1 MGPRLCRLNEKN
13 TSRATLS
20 TTLLFCPGPFPSM
33 HILLAPRLCLHRRAL
48 KSTSLI
54 PQWRR
59 SCIHFWHC
67 VHQNGLPGQTKLLDY
82 QEAAV
87 PDIGQREIRFWK
99 GSKYLGIF
107 PVQQILDDYMG
118 PGRMLSI
125 KSDPLKSERTPTQD
139 YDYEPE
145 PLKHALELAFKFLER
160 GNAKF
165 PVEFHIKSKKVL
177 SHADLS
183 LLTNTRLD
191 LHPAVILRSL
201 PEDVHQIVK
210 PHVDIQA
217 GDAVW
222 VVSRPGLRV
231 PGRNEY
237 LSKSPDKMVKQVEEM
252 ITQRRA
258 SVENLID
265 AGELTRDGKMVK
277 QVEDMIAQ
285 SRESVEKLIDVGELT
300 RDGKM
305 IGKTI
310 YEPRREPK
318 RPELKSRVPPL
329 KGLSWIRR
337 GRQGDGDE

>member
-1 MGPRLCRLNEKN
+1 M
-13 TSRATLS
+13 
-20 TTLLFCPGPFPSM
+20 
-33 HILLAPRLCLHRRAL
+33 
-48 KSTSLI
+48 
-54 PQWRR
+54 
-59 SCIHFWHC
+59 
-67 VHQNGLPGQTKLLDY
+67 
-82 QEAAV
+82 

-125 KSDPLKSERTPTQD
+125 KSDPPKSERTPTQD
-139 YDYEPE
+139 YDYEVRSFNTTGTWRPINELVKGFKAKEIFVKPTVKPE

-252 ITQRRA
+252 ITHRRE

-265 AGELTRDGKMVK
+265 AGELTRDGKKVK

-285 SRESVEKLIDVGELT
+285 RRESGEKLIDVGELT
-300 RDGKM
+300 RNGKM
-305 IGKTI
+305 VGKTM